1 MKSKGIIIT
10 GSTGYLGSKILNLID
25 ENLIFILYRK
35 SFDNNQTK
43 FFDLKNKEKILIS
56 ENYDGIIV
64 VHLAT
69 FFSKDPNDKEF
80 IHKANIEFGKKLLAS
95 LEKTNVEKIIYTN
108 TMFSYYPD
116 ESIRTLDYTK
126 TKNEFSTELNN
137 FTKKNNILYD
147 EIFLDNTFGGI
158 DKRKKALPLI
168 VDAVLNQKPSPIKDE
183 QAYINLVSYKD
194 ILNRIYKSITTDIYG
209 STAFVN
215 EKRINLQSVYEFL
228 NKYNLNKIEENN
240 ILQFKPNIYLKNS
253 PSINLFGLKLNDI
266 QKELVNY
273 LNTT

>member
-1 MKSKGIIIT
+1 
-10 GSTGYLGSKILNLID
+10 
-25 ENLIFILYRK
+25 
-35 SFDNNQTK
+35 
-43 FFDLKNKEKILIS
+43 
-56 ENYDGIIV
+56 
-64 VHLAT
+64 
-69 FFSKDPNDKEF
+69 
-80 IHKANIEFGKKLLAS
+80 
-95 LEKTNVEKIIYTN
+95 
-108 TMFSYYPD
+108 MFSYYPD

-168 VDAVLNQKPSPIKDE
+168 VDAVLNQKPSPINDE

-228 NKYNLNKIEENN
+228 NKYNLNKIEDNN